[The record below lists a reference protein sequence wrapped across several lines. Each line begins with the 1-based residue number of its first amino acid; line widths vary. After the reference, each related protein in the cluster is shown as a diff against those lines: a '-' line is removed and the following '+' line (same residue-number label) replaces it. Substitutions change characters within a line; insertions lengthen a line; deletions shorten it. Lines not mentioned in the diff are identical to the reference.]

1 MEDID
6 FYPLL
11 RNSDVL
17 CMCRTES
24 GFANAGFPFKL
35 GEYLAT
41 GNPVICTKVSDVEY
55 YLDDDD
61 AYLIEPGNPQQI
73 TQALFSIVNDPE
85 TARAKGMKGLEKCR
99 KFFSSETN
107 GQILLEVLERM

>member
-1 MEDID
+1 MISIHSA
-6 FYPLL
+6 

-17 CMCRTES
+17 CMCRKES

-55 YLDDDD
+55 YLDNEDV
-61 AYLIEPGNPQQI
+61 YLIDPGCPDQI
-73 TQALFSIVNDPE
+73 SAS
-85 TARAKGMKGLEKCR
+85 
-99 KFFSSETN
+99 
-107 GQILLEVLERM
+107 LERIMMIL